1 MFPLGVNWARVRA
14 PVLIFEVPL
23 LFPVALPV
31 YFPTNNAQ
39 MSTFPPPFSV
49 PGIFFFFIIVTLTS
63 IRRFSRWIELDDGWS
78 WASFVYPLS
87 FVCLLLRIS
96 VQVLGPFAEPVIC
109 FLANWVDW
117 TLPTWWLSLEAGTL
131 QDMYVLHEDIGLIK
145 CVTLFFVPSSLYIV
159 STAIG
164 RFLVIL
170 QVFFVCYISVCEA
183 RAVSLPDCSAEVGAW
198 SGFYVETDYGVR
210 SRGPVL
216 RWQEV
221 KSNDWFWFL
230 LPADMACT
238 SVSAVA
244 CISCLT
250 KCTVQET

>member
-1 MFPLGVNWARVRA
+1 MFLTVDWIGWWVE
-14 PVLIFEVPL
+14 LSIFHVPT
-23 LFPVALPV
+23 VICV
-31 YFPTNNAQ
+31 
-39 MSTFPPPFSV
+39 S
-49 PGIFFFFIIVTLTS
+49 
-63 IRRFSRWIELDDGWS
+63 
-78 WASFVYPLS
+78 SF
-87 FVCLLLRIS
+87 RIS

-117 TLPTWWLSLEAGTL
+117 ALPTWWLSLEAGTL
-131 QDMYVLHEDIGLIK
+131 WDMYVLHEDIGLIK
-145 CVTLFFVPSSLYIV
+145 CVTLFFIPSSLYIV

-164 RFLVIL
+164 QFLVIL

-183 RAVSLPDCSAEVGAW
+183 RVVSLPDCSAEVGAW

-221 KSNDWFWFL
+221 KSNDWFCFL
-230 LPADMACT
+230 LPANMACM

-250 KCTVQET
+250 KCTAQET